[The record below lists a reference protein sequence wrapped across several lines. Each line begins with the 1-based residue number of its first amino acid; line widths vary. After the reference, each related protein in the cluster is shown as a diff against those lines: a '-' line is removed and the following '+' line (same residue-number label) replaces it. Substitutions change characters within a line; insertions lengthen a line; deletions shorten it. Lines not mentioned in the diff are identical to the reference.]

1 MHGQTDM
8 KTYIEDI
15 EDLYIFSSA
24 TSLHKPIFTAKS
36 LKLGISATACHY
48 VSEQPR
54 IISNH
59 VHMVGCANQERAAY
73 QEQGR
78 LDWERMLL
86 NRALDLAPTGRLALF
101 ILALMKK
108 GDIWDQLVA

>member
-59 VHMVGCANQERAAY
+59 VHMVECANEERAAY

-86 NRALDLAPTGRLALF
+86 NRALNLAPTGRLALF

>member
-1 MHGQTDM
+1 
-8 KTYIEDI
+8 
-15 EDLYIFSSA
+15 
-24 TSLHKPIFTAKS
+24 
-36 LKLGISATACHY
+36 
-48 VSEQPR
+48 
-54 IISNH
+54 
-59 VHMVGCANQERAAY
+59 MVGCANEERAAY

-86 NRALDLAPTGRLALF
+86 NRARDLAPTGRLALF